1 MVRFVLLAGLAFCPL
16 AAWPQADNPAPA
28 RQLRQ
33 SMQRAQPENAVAPTP
48 PPHPIPFVDAHAHL
62 NDPAMQLEL
71 MQRWG
76 ATHAVV
82 FWGGRSSNES
92 VAAAARAHPGRLIP
106 FASISPE
113 RTAYRPAWV
122 QHDEALLAQL
132 DALLAT
138 GLYKGIG
145 EISAVHF
152 PSAGF
157 DETDFSPVG
166 PMVTGILELA
176 RKHRVP
182 VMLHVESTRMAELDQ
197 LLARFPDVPVI
208 WAHGG
213 YTPLFLAQRML
224 ERHANLHYE
233 LSARTW
239 PHHPRSPDYTI
250 LCDGEKVW
258 PEWLRLVEAM
268 PHRFLVGTDASNRS
282 ASADAMKFASV
293 QNFLAQLSPAARE
306 QVGRGTL
313 LRLVRLA
320 P

>member
-1 MVRFVLLAGLAFCPL
+1 MMRLLLSACLALPAC
-16 AAWPQADNPAPA
+16 AAWPQPGHPPA
-28 RQLRQ
+28 
-33 SMQRAQPENAVAPTP
+33 E
-48 PPHPIPFVDAHAHL
+48 PIPFVDAHAHL
-62 NDPAMQLEL
+62 NDPALQLEL

-76 ATHAVV
+76 ATRAVV

-92 VAAAARAHPGRLIP
+92 VAQAARAHPGRLIP

-113 RTAYRPAWV
+113 RTAYRPAWT
-122 QHDEALLAQL
+122 QHDTALLDQL

-138 GLYKGIG
+138 GVYKGIG

-152 PSAGF
+152 PSVGF
-157 DETDFSPVG
+157 GETDFSPLG

-176 RKHRVP
+176 RKHKVP
-182 VMLHVESTRMAELDQ
+182 VMLHVESTRMAELGE

-213 YTPLFLAQRML
+213 YTPLFLARRML
-224 ERHANLHYE
+224 ERHPNLYYE

-239 PHHPRSPDYTI
+239 PRHPRSPDYTI
-250 LCDGEKVW
+250 LRDGEKVW
-258 PEWLRLVEAM
+258 PEWLQLIEAM

-293 QNFLAQLSPAARE
+293 QNFLAQLSAAARD
-306 QVGRGTL
+306 QVGRRTL
-313 LRLVRLA
+313 LRLVGIE
-320 P
+320 PS